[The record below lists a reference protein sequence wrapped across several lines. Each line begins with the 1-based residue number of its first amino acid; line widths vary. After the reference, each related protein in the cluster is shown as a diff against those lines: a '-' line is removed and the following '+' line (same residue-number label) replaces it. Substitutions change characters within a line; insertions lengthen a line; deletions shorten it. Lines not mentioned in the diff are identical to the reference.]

1 MPKQQTDILRNSAN
15 RIACAAIALASFVAP
30 ANAQVVIPYGDF
42 GNDTEKYFVAVI
54 SLTLLGFAVWRYY
67 KGNR

>member
-1 MPKQQTDILRNSAN
+1 MPKQQTNILLNSAC
-15 RIACAAIALASFVAP
+15 RIACTAMTLASFLAP
-30 ANAQVVIPYGDF
+30 ANAQVVIPFGDF
-42 GNDTEKYFVAVI
+42 SNDTEKYFVAVI